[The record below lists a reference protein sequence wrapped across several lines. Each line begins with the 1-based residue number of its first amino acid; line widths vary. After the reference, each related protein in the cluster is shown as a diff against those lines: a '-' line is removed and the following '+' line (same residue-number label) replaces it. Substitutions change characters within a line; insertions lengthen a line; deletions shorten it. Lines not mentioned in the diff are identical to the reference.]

1 MKKLDLTMLIGFG
14 LIVVGALFMLQTL
27 GIVEGILPILWM
39 LIFAASGA
47 IFLYFYWINRESWWA
62 LIPGFTL
69 LGLAGLLVMTEYGPK
84 AVEDLAATLFLGSI
98 GISFFVIYGV
108 NRENWW
114 AIIPG
119 GVLLSVAVMVLL
131 ESLVHNG
138 DLVVSIFFLGLAST
152 FAALALLP
160 SPSGR
165 MRWALIPAG
174 ILSVMALIFFGI
186 AVEAFQYIWP
196 AGIIL
201 VGLYI
206 LYRTLFKEKQGGT
219 DLEVQ

>member
-1 MKKLDLTMLIGFG
+1 MIIGFG

-27 GIVEGILPILWM
+27 GIVEGLLPLLWM
-39 LIFAASGA
+39 LIFTGSGG

-69 LGLAGLLVMTEYGPK
+69 LGLGALLALTEYGPES
-84 AVEDLAATLFLGSI
+84 VDDLAATVFLGSI
-98 GISFFVIYGV
+98 GLSFFIIYAV

-119 GVLLSVAVMVLL
+119 GVLMSVALMVLL
-131 ESLVHNG
+131 ESFVHNG
-138 DLVVSIFFLGLAST
+138 ELVVSIFFLGLALT
-152 FAALALLP
+152 FGVLALLP
-160 SPSGR
+160 LPSGR

-174 ILSVMALIFFGI
+174 ILFLMAVIFFGI
-186 AVEAFQYIWP
+186 AVEAFKYIWP

-201 VGLYI
+201 VGLYV
-206 LYRTLFKEKQGGT
+206 LYRTLFKQKQVGT
-219 DLEVQ
+219 DVEVQ